1 MMNMEMQNTI
11 AKAVSFSGI
20 ALHTGVRVHLTMKP
34 APVDTGIVF
43 RRTDMPG
50 SPEVR
55 AHAAYVVDVRRATTI
70 AAPSKAFVVTVEH
83 IMASLHAA
91 NVDNVYVEMDSAE
104 PPIADGS
111 AGPYFR
117 LIREAGI
124 QEQDAPARYWTT
136 DKPLYYENRGTTLV
150 VLPAGVFKIS
160 CTVEFGETA
169 LGTQFFSLEVTPESF
184 ERELGPCRTFAAY
197 RDLAQLIA
205 AGLAKGGSLD
215 NAVVMHEG
223 AIISNEGLRFPNE
236 MVRHKMMDMVGDL
249 YLTGKR
255 VRAHVIA
262 IKPGHPSNVETVKRM
277 LASENGAK

>member
-1 MMNMEMQNTI
+1 MNMEMQNTI

-50 SPEVR
+50 NPEVR

-150 VLPAGVFKIS
+150 VLPAEVFKIS